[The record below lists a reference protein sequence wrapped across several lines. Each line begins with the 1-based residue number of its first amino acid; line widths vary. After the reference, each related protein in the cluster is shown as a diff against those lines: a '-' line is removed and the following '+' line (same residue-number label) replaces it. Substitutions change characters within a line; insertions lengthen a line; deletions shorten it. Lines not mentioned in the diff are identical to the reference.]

1 MAKQRSE
8 PTSDKRGAKVDEM
21 RLTPLEP
28 IDRIAAL
35 VPPPRTPQHRHFG
48 MLAPHL
54 PLRRPTAHTVE
65 LVHAAVMGM
74 NAIYRP
80 GISFAKAGVMLV
92 DLKSEGL
99 VQHELDLEPEPAA
112 RGHLMTALDELN
124 DRFGRRTVQLASAT
138 VKKPRKGWEMK
149 QSLLTP
155 QFTTRWENMP
165 VARA

>member
-1 MAKQRSE
+1 
-8 PTSDKRGAKVDEM
+8 
-21 RLTPLEP
+21 
-28 IDRIAAL
+28 
-35 VPPPRTPQHRHFG
+35 
-48 MLAPHL
+48 
-54 PLRRPTAHTVE
+54 
-65 LVHAAVMGM
+65 
-74 NAIYRP
+74 
-80 GISFAKAGVMLV
+80 MLV
-92 DLKSEGL
+92 DLQSEGL